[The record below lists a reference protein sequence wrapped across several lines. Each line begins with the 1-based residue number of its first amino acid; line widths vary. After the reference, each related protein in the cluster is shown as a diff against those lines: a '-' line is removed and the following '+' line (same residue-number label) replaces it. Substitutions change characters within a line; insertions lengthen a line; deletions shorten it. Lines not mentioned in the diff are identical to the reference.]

1 MRKAIIAT
9 CAAALFIAAGA
20 YFGSD
25 LWAQFRTKNDV
36 EAVFNAF
43 RTTFTTATH
52 GKIAIYRATRS
63 VKVPD
68 VVLQTADKTTTIKMA
83 EVIGVGTR
91 GPTGG
96 RVGAGRIEITDWELT
111 TTIAGQDG
119 PTVSYKAPKIIIEA
133 FSGPAALPVK
143 VDPTSPIDVTRGC
156 LEYVAASSAN
166 SITIPK
172 LVATVA
178 PASNSEQASPLGPVE
193 YTYTDIVFR
202 SIGNRRV
209 AEITTDRVTATTEIA
224 GPGPGSFAMAMA
236 NFKLADFNFDGPI
249 ALLDPAK
256 ANDDS
261 YIAMYG
267 QSSVGPIEIRSA
279 KGGGLK
285 IEGFAFDGIA
295 IRPSKLSWSK
305 LMTIVGN
312 APKPGTSP
320 APEKVAEML
329 DTVAGFYEGIRINK
343 MEMRNLVTDVPQTPS
358 VKIAA
363 MRFSNFENGR
373 LGEFAI
379 EGIDGSAGPKE
390 PIHVGR
396 FALKGL
402 RFAEFMRQAGKLASN
417 GPATPSVAQ
426 SLILFSM
433 LEGIEFKDIVG
444 SNPLD
449 PSQQVRIDNFEFA
462 WGKFVGPIP
471 TTIRLTTKMTLPT
484 SLADPSVRS
493 MLSDAGMQSMTSSS
507 DIGLAWDEASQTLTL
522 SPALIEIE
530 NAFSFSA
537 KFAINNVTRDAFSID
552 MTQAMAAANLME
564 IGPLEISL
572 RDTGAVKTALQQ
584 YAKKKNLSVDD
595 ARKEITDNV
604 KEQAKDQAQ
613 QFPDAQQVAD
623 AIVQFIEKPGST
635 LSIKVT
641 PKGKVN
647 VNQVFGAASADPT
660 AMSNMFAVEA
670 KTTTP

>member
-1 MRKAIIAT
+1 MRKAIIAI
-9 CAAALFIAAGA
+9 CAAALFIALGA

-36 EAVFNAF
+36 EAAFNAL
-43 RTTFTTATH
+43 RTAFTTATH

-63 VKVPD
+63 VKIPD
-68 VVLQTADKTTTIKMA
+68 VVLQTADKMTTIKMA
-83 EVIGVGTR
+83 EVIGVGTK
-91 GPTGG
+91 GPSGG
-96 RVGAGRIEITDWELT
+96 RVSAGRIEITDWELT
-111 TTIAGQDG
+111 TTIGG
-119 PTVSYKAPKIIIEA
+119 PGGPSVTYMAPKIIVEA
-133 FSGPAALPVK
+133 FSGPATMPVK
-143 VDPTSPIDVTRGC
+143 VDPTSAIDVTRGC
-156 LEYVAASSAN
+156 LEYAAASTAN
-166 SITIPK
+166 SITVPK
-172 LVATVA
+172 LVAKVA
-178 PASNSEQASPLGPVE
+178 PPQNSERPSPIGAVE
-193 YTYTDIVFR
+193 YTYSDIVFR
-202 SIGNRRV
+202 GIGNRRI
-209 AEITTDRVTATTEIA
+209 AEVSTDRVTATTDAAVPDI
-224 GPGPGSFAMAMA
+224 GSFAMAMA

-249 ALLDPAK
+249 AIFDPTK
-256 ANDDS
+256 ASDDN
-261 YIAMYG
+261 YISMYG

-279 KGGGLK
+279 KGGGVK
-285 IEGFAFDGIA
+285 IEGFAFDGLA

-305 LMTIVGN
+305 LMGVISN
-312 APKPGTSP
+312 APKMGVTADPD
-320 APEKVAEML
+320 KVREML
-329 DTVAGFYEGIRINK
+329 DTVAGFYEGFRINK
-343 MEMRNLVTDVPQTPS
+343 MEMRNLVTDVPNTPA

-363 MRFSNFENGR
+363 LRFNNFENGR

-379 EGIDGSAGPKE
+379 EGVDGAANPKE
-390 PIHVGR
+390 PIHIGR
-396 FALKGL
+396 FALKGM
-402 RFAEFMRQAGKLASN
+402 RFADFLRQAGKLASN
-417 GPATPSVAQ
+417 GTAPPSVEQ

-449 PSQQVRIDNFEFA
+449 TDQQVRIDNFEFA

-493 MLSDAGMQSMTSSS
+493 MLSDAGMQTVTSSS
-507 DIGLAWDEASQTLTL
+507 DIGVAWDEASQTLTL
-522 SPALIEIE
+522 SPALIEID

-537 KFAINNVTRDAFSID
+537 KFAINNVTRGAFSID
-552 MTQAMAAANLME
+552 LMQAMAAANLME
-564 IGPLEISL
+564 IGPLEINL
-572 RDTGAVKTALQQ
+572 RDTGAVKTALEQ

-647 VNQVFGAASADPT
+647 VNQVFGAASNDPT
-660 AMSNMFAVEA
+660 AVSNMFAVEA